1 MKVLRNNFKN
11 LLALSYFE
19 VDLLTTWRDTFEIAL
34 KEIGDISGFTVFDAG
49 PEGYASRVL
58 AQRIG
63 EGRIIGVNI
72 WLDFY
77 RAVRRN
83 VGARLMKKLV
93 LIYDDMKQMNYIKD
107 CFFDLVVSYETMA
120 SIERET
126 PESTLPILQ
135 QFYRILKQNGR
146 FLAVENL
153 PLNEVKP
160 IDEAQE
166 LQIESIKILNKLVP
180 IKVHYNAP
188 QLSKMLRQVGFEN
201 INWKMVSK
209 GDRVSSKYVKREIE
223 GLKSLVNE
231 IIKNQREREEYL
243 NEIQEID
250 KQVKRTGLRTP
261 PYYALY
267 ARKIS

>member
-1 MKVLRNNFKN
+1 MV
-11 LLALSYFE
+11 
-19 VDLLTTWRDTFEIAL
+19 LLTTWRDTFEVAL

-49 PEGYASRVL
+49 PEGYASQVL

-63 EGRIIGVNI
+63 DGRIIGVNM
-72 WLDFY
+72 WLGFY
-77 RAVRRN
+77 RAVRKM
-83 VGARLMKKLV
+83 VGAKLMKKLV
-93 LIYDDMKQMNYIKD
+93 LIYDDMKRINYIKD
-107 CFFDLVVSYETMA
+107 SFFDLVVSYETMA

-126 PESTLPILQ
+126 PRSTLPILK

-153 PLNEVKP
+153 PVNEVIP
-160 IDEAQE
+160 IDEAQA
-166 LQIESIKILNKLVP
+166 LQIKSIEILNKLVP
-180 IKVHYNAP
+180 IKVSYNVL

-201 INWKMVSK
+201 IDWKLISE
-209 GDRVSSKYVKREIE
+209 GDIVSSNGVIRESE

-231 IIKNQREREEYL
+231 IIKNQGEREEYL
-243 NEIQEID
+243 NEIKEID
-250 KQVKRTGLRTP
+250 KQVKKTGLRTL

>member
-1 MKVLRNNFKN
+1 VG
-11 LLALSYFE
+11 LLA
-19 VDLLTTWRDTFEIAL
+19 TWRDTFEVAL

-63 EGRIIGVNI
+63 DGRIIGVNL
-72 WLDFY
+72 WLGFY
-77 RAVRRN
+77 KAVRKM
-83 VGARLMKKLV
+83 VGAKLMKKLV
-93 LIYDDMKQMNYIKD
+93 LIYDDMKRMNYIKD
-107 CFFDLVVSYETMA
+107 SFFDLVVSYETMA

-126 PESTLPILQ
+126 PKSTLPILR

-153 PLNEVKP
+153 PVNEVKP
-160 IDEAQE
+160 IDEAQA
-166 LQIESIKILNKLVP
+166 LQIKSIKILNKLVP
-180 IKVHYNAP
+180 IKVSYNVL

-201 INWKMVSK
+201 IDWKLVSE
-209 GDRVSSKYVKREIE
+209 GDIVSSNGVIREIE

-231 IIKNQREREEYL
+231 VIKNQGEREEYL

-250 KQVKRTGLRTP
+250 KQVKKIGLRTL

>member
-1 MKVLRNNFKN
+1 MG
-11 LLALSYFE
+11 LLA
-19 VDLLTTWRDTFEIAL
+19 TWRDTFEVAL

-63 EGRIIGVNI
+63 DGRIIGVNL
-72 WLDFY
+72 WLGFY
-77 RAVRRN
+77 KAVRKM
-83 VGARLMKKLV
+83 VGAKLMKKLV
-93 LIYDDMKQMNYIKD
+93 LIYDDMQRMNYIKD
-107 CFFDLVVSYETMA
+107 SFFDLVVSYETMA

-126 PESTLPILQ
+126 PKSTLPILR

-153 PLNEVKP
+153 PVNEVKP
-160 IDEAQE
+160 IDEAQA
-166 LQIESIKILNKLVP
+166 LQIKSIKILNKLVP
-180 IKVHYNAP
+180 IKVSYNVL

-201 INWKMVSK
+201 IDWKLVSE
-209 GDRVSSKYVKREIE
+209 GDIVSSNGVIREIE

-231 IIKNQREREEYL
+231 VIKNQGEREEYL

-250 KQVKRTGLRTP
+250 KQVKKTGLRTL

>member
-1 MKVLRNNFKN
+1 M
-11 LLALSYFE
+11 LA
-19 VDLLTTWRDTFEIAL
+19 TWRDTFEIAL

-63 EGRIIGVNI
+63 DGQIIGVNM
-72 WLDFY
+72 WFDFY
-77 RAVRRN
+77 KAVRKM
-83 VGARLMKKLV
+83 VGAKLMQKLV
-93 LIYDDMKQMNYIKD
+93 LIYDDMKRMNYIKD
-107 CFFDLVVSYETMA
+107 CFFDLVVSYETMV
-120 SIERET
+120 SIERRT
-126 PESTLPILQ
+126 PGSTLPILH

-146 FLAVENL
+146 FLAVENF

-166 LQIESIKILNKLVP
+166 WQIKSLKILNKLVP

-209 GDRVSSKYVKREIE
+209 GDRVSSNSVIREIY

-231 IIKNQREREEYL
+231 VIKKQKEREKYL